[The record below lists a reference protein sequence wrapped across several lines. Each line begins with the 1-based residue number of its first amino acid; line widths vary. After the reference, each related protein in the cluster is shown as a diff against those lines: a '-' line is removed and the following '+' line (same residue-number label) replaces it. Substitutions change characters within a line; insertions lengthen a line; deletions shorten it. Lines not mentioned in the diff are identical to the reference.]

1 MKINFTNVFFV
12 LRKKLPIHI
21 MRVFIFLFC
30 LSAFSITPEKGF
42 GQTATVVIDA
52 NKKVSADEVFD
63 LIMNQTDYKFI
74 YQEGIFKNLPKIAL
88 SKGTI
93 STKNLLERTLS
104 VGNFDFEYN
113 SNKTIII
120 KTKAVKKVIVQNRE
134 ISGTIKD
141 KNGLEMAGA
150 SIIIEGTNR
159 GVVANFDGIFKITL
173 KEGEDVIVISSL
185 GYKTERI
192 VVGNQTNFT
201 ITLKE
206 DFEQLNEVVL
216 IGYGTQKREN
226 VTGAVSS
233 IKTSDIVQASTGS
246 VGFDRS
252 LGGLVKGVNVSQ
264 SSGRP
269 GSPVSIQ
276 IRGITSPLS
285 GIGKLNQPL
294 FVIDGVPFNIDGLNG
309 ANPLL
314 TINPDDIES
323 FDVLKDAAAT
333 SIYGSRG
340 ANGVIIVQ
348 TKKGKRNQETKVNLS
363 YSTALAK
370 PIKTVDVLNAAQY
383 RKFYDQLITNTV
395 DAMNA
400 GQIDPFFAFDLDN
413 IGMVDLDF
421 DTFQVSYN
429 GLRDEYFGTA
439 DTDWNKLVFRKLA
452 TTKQTNLGITGGSE
466 NSNYSLRLGF
476 VDQEGLSIA
485 DGIKQYTLG
494 LSMDTNLSKKIK
506 AGATVNVS
514 YVDIKSGEDDLLGQY
529 TLNSSIAKARPDL
542 PAYDANGNLLA
553 QPDFAY
559 GFETL
564 EPNPLMRLKN
574 KTKNQSYNFIGNS
587 YIEYEPIRKLKIK
600 GDVNTAVFYT
610 DNSAFIP
617 GITQTD
623 FGVTNES
630 YLSESNGLVSNITTN
645 LTANYDFNLANNH
658 FNVLI
663 GAAWDRTNFNNKSQF
678 FIGFP
683 DDDILI
689 NGSSAQSVGTYAS
702 NKLESGLNS
711 LFSRV
716 TYDYKNKYNA
726 TFNFRTDTSSKFGPA
741 NKRAYFPSIS
751 TSWNIANEDF
761 LIENET
767 INTLRLRLSAGKVGS
782 TNVADF
788 AYLQFFKTAS
798 NDLYN
803 GNTGVIPSN
812 TFPNVN
818 IGWEKTS
825 EINAGLDFAFFNS
838 RLRGGI
844 DVYTR
849 KTTDALAN
857 TPIPQEL
864 GPNVYFSNFVDI
876 SNRGVE
882 ISLGG
887 DIIKTEDFSWTTNIN
902 WSLNRNKL
910 DKINGAEIN
919 PYSLDYFIEGQP
931 VGTIKGF
938 KVVKIIQDQSEIDDL
953 NLASPTGTYDKLS
966 TSVGDYLYEDINGD
980 GYISDDDRAVI
991 GNIQPDFFGGISNT
1005 FTYKNFGLSALLQYS
1020 VGGERTWS
1028 NIPFGALNVLGEN
1041 KYSEYAL
1048 NTWTPENTGARYA
1061 RALYFDPS
1069 ASSRTSDRYL
1079 YDTSYLRLKNLQ
1091 FFYNFDTLLVKK
1103 LGISSFRL
1111 MLTGTNLLT
1120 WTKWPGMDPET
1131 FSERGGIVDQVNNE
1145 DPYPLSKSV
1154 SFGVQVQF

>member
-1 MKINFTNVFFV
+1 
-12 LRKKLPIHI
+12 

-30 LSAFSITPEKGF
+30 LSAFSISPEKGF

-88 SKGTI
+88 TKGTI
-93 STKNLLERTLS
+93 STKNLLEKTLS
-104 VGNFDFEYN
+104 VGDFDFEYN

-120 KTKAVKKVIVQNRE
+120 KTKTVTKTVVQNRE
-134 ISGTIKD
+134 ITGTIKD
-141 KNGLEMAGA
+141 NKGLEMAGA
-150 SIIIEGTNR
+150 SIVVEGSNR
-159 GVVANFDGIFKITL
+159 GVVANFDGFFKITL
-173 KEGEDVIVISSL
+173 KGGENVIVISSL

-192 VVGNQTNFT
+192 VVGDQTNFT
-201 ITLKE
+201 ITLEE
-206 DFEQLNEVVL
+206 DFKQLEEVVL

-233 IKTSDIVQASTGS
+233 IKTSEIVQAATGS

-269 GSPVSIQ
+269 GAPVSIQ

-294 FVIDGVPFNIDGLNG
+294 FVIDGVPFNIDGVNG

-314 TINPDDIES
+314 TLNPNDIES

-348 TKKGKRNQETKVNLS
+348 TKKEKRNQDTAVNLS
-363 YSTALAK
+363 YSTTIAQ
-370 PIKTVDVLNAAQY
+370 PIKKVDVLNAKQY
-383 RKFYDQLITNTV
+383 RNFYDMLINNTV
-395 DAMNA
+395 NAMNA
-400 GQIDPFFAFDLDN
+400 GQIDPYSFAFDLDN
-413 IGMVDLDF
+413 IGFVDIDY
-421 DTFQVSYN
+421 DTDQVSYN
-429 GLRDEYFGTA
+429 GLRDSYFGNA
-439 DTDWNKLVFRKLA
+439 NTDWNDLVFRKLA
-452 TTKQTNLGITGGSE
+452 ITKQTNVAVTGGSE
-466 NSNYSLRLGF
+466 KSNYSLRLGYL
-476 VDQEGLSIA
+476 DQEGLTIK
-485 DGIKQYTLG
+485 DGIKQYTLS
-494 LSMDTNLSKKIK
+494 LSMDTNLSKKFK
-506 AGATVNVS
+506 AGATVNLAQI
-514 YVDIKSGEDDLLGQY
+514 DAKSGEDDVFGQY
-529 TLNSSIAKARPDL
+529 TVNSSIAKARPDL
-542 PAYDANGNLLA
+542 PAYDDNGNLLG
-553 QPDFAY
+553 QPDYAY

-574 KTKNQSYNFIGNS
+574 KTNNKSYNFIGNT
-587 YIEYEPIRKLKIK
+587 YLEYEPIRKLKIK
-600 GDVNTAVFYT
+600 ADINTAVFYT
-610 DNSAFIP
+610 DKSTFVP
-617 GITQTD
+617 QITQTD
-623 FGVTNES
+623 LIFVPNQS
-630 YLSESNGLVSNITTN
+630 YLIESTGLVSNLTTN
-645 LTANYDFNLANNH
+645 LSANYDFKIANNH
-658 FNVLI
+658 FNFLV
-663 GAAWDRTNFNNKSQF
+663 GSAWDRTNFQDKSQF
-678 FIGFP
+678 YVGFP

-689 NGSSAQSVGTYAS
+689 NGSSAQTIGSYGST
-702 NKLESGLNS
+702 KLETGLNS
-711 LFSRV
+711 IFSRI

-726 TFNFRTDTSSKFGPA
+726 TLNFRTDTSSKFGPE

-751 TSWNIANEDF
+751 TSWNISNEDF
-761 LIENET
+761 LVDNEK

-782 TNVADF
+782 TNTTDF

-803 GNTGVIPSN
+803 GNTAVIPSN
-812 TFPNVN
+812 SFPNIN
-818 IGWEKTS
+818 IGWEKTA

-864 GPNVYFSNFVDI
+864 GPNSYFSNFVDI

-882 ISLGG
+882 VSLGG
-887 DIIKTEDFSWTTNIN
+887 DIIRTENLTWTTNIN

-910 DKINGAEIN
+910 DKINGTEIN
-919 PYSLDYFIEGQP
+919 PSSLDYFIEGQP
-931 VGTIKGF
+931 VGTIKGY
-938 KVVKIIQDQSEIDDL
+938 KVVKIIQDQTEIDAL
-953 NLASPTGTYDKLS
+953 NAASPSGLYDNFSTG
-966 TSVGDYLYEDINGD
+966 VGDYLYEDLNGD
-980 GYISDDDRAVI
+980 GEITIEDRTVI

-1005 FTYKNFGLSALLQYS
+1005 ITYKNIGLSALFQYS

-1028 NIPFGALNVLGEN
+1028 NIPFGTLNILGEN

-1048 NTWTPENTGARYA
+1048 NTWTPENPDARYA

-1069 ASSRTSDRYL
+1069 GSSRTSDRYL
-1079 YDTSYLRLKNLQ
+1079 YDTSYLRLKSLQ
-1091 FFYNFDTLLVKK
+1091 LFYNFDLALMKK
-1103 LGISSFRL
+1103 LGISSAKL

-1131 FSERGGIVDQVNNE
+1131 FSERGGIIDQVNNE

-1154 SFGVQVQF
+1154 SLGVQF

>member
-1 MKINFTNVFFV
+1 
-12 LRKKLPIHI
+12 

-30 LSAFSITPEKGF
+30 LSAFSISPEKGF
-42 GQTATVVIDA
+42 GQTAAVVIDA

-74 YQEGIFKNLPKIAL
+74 YQEGIFKNVPKIEL
-88 SKGTI
+88 TKGTI
-93 STKNLLERTLS
+93 STKNLLEKTLS
-104 VGNFDFEYN
+104 VGDFDFEYN
-113 SNKTIII
+113 ANKTIII
-120 KTKAVKKVIVQNRE
+120 KAKPTKKSIVQNRE
-134 ISGTIKD
+134 IIGTIKD
-141 KNGLEMAGA
+141 EKGLEMAGA
-150 SIIIEGTNR
+150 SITVEGTNR
-159 GVVANFDGIFKITL
+159 GVVANFDGFFKIVL
-173 KEGEDVIVISSL
+173 KEGENVIVISSL

-206 DFEQLNEVVL
+206 DFAQLEEVVL

-233 IKTSDIVQASTGS
+233 VKTSDIVQASTGS

-252 LGGLVKGVNVSQ
+252 LGGLVKGVSVSQ

-314 TINPDDIES
+314 TLNPDDIES

-348 TKKGKRNQETKVNLS
+348 TKKGKRNQDTKVNFS
-363 YSTALAK
+363 YSTTLAT
-370 PIKTVDVLNAAQY
+370 PIKKVDVLNAKQY
-383 RKFYDQLITNTV
+383 RNFYDMLIKNSV
-395 DAMNA
+395 NAMNA

-421 DTFQVSYN
+421 DTFEVTYN
-429 GLRDEYFGTA
+429 GLRDEYFGDA
-439 DTDWNKLVFRKLA
+439 DTDWNDLVFRKLA
-452 TTKQTNLGITGGSE
+452 VTKQTNVGITGGSE
-466 NSNYSLRLGF
+466 NSNYSLRVGF
-476 VDQEGLSIA
+476 LDQEGLTIN

-494 LSMDTNLSKKIK
+494 LSMDTNLSKKVK
-506 AGATVNVS
+506 AGGTVNLS
-514 YVDIKSGEDDLLGQY
+514 HVDTKSGEDDILGQY
-529 TLNSSIAKARPDL
+529 TVNSSIARARPDL
-542 PAYDANGNLLA
+542 PAYDDNGNLLG
-553 QPDFAY
+553 QPDYAY
-559 GFETL
+559 GSFQTL

-574 KTKNQSYNFIGNS
+574 KTKNQSYNFIGNT
-587 YIEYEPIRKLKIK
+587 YLEYEPIRKLKLK
-600 GDVNTAVFYT
+600 ADVNTALFYA
-610 DNSAFIP
+610 DNSTFIP
-617 GITQTD
+617 KITQTD
-623 FGVTNES
+623 LIFAPNES
-630 YLSESNGLVSNITTN
+630 FLAESSNLVSNVTTN
-645 LTANYDFNLANNH
+645 LTANYSFKINNNN
-658 FNVLI
+658 FSALV
-663 GAAWDRTNFNNKSQF
+663 GAAWDRTNFRNKDQF
-678 FIGFP
+678 FVGFP

-689 NGSSAQSVGTYAS
+689 NGSSAQNVGTYRS
-702 NKLESGLNS
+702 NRLETGLNS
-711 LFSRV
+711 MFSRL

-726 TFNFRTDTSSKFGPA
+726 TINFRTDTSSKFGPE
-741 NKRAYFPSIS
+741 NKRAYFPSVS
-751 TSWNIANEDF
+751 TSWNISNEDF
-761 LIENET
+761 LADSEK

-782 TNVADF
+782 TNTADF
-788 AYLQFFKTAS
+788 AYLQFFKS
-798 NDLYN
+798 DSDDLYN
-803 GNTGVIPSN
+803 GNSAVVPSN
-812 TFPNVN
+812 VFPNVN

-844 DVYTR
+844 DVYSR

-864 GPNVYFSNFVDI
+864 GSNTYFSNFVDI
-876 SNRGVE
+876 SNRGLE

-910 DKINGAEIN
+910 IKIKGAEIN
-919 PYSLDYFIEGQP
+919 PFSLDYFVEGQP
-931 VGTIKGF
+931 VGTIKGY
-938 KVVKIIQDQSEIDDL
+938 KVVKIIQNQTEIDDL
-953 NLASPTGTYDKLS
+953 NAASPTGLYDLS
-966 TSVGDYLYEDINGD
+966 STGVGDYLYEDINGD
-980 GYISDDDRAVI
+980 GEISVADRTVI

-1005 FTYKNFGLSALLQYS
+1005 FTYKNFGLTALFQYS

-1028 NIPFGALNVLGEN
+1028 NIPFGTLNILGEN

-1048 NTWTPENTGARYA
+1048 NTWTPETPDARYA

-1069 ASSRTSDRYL
+1069 GSSRISDRYL

-1091 FFYNFDTLLVKK
+1091 FFYNFDSLLMKK
-1103 LGISSFRL
+1103 IGLTNAKL
-1111 MLTGTNLLT
+1111 MLTATNLMT
-1120 WTKWPGMDPET
+1120 WTNWPGMDPET

-1154 SFGVQVQF
+1154 SFGVQFQF